1 MHDSFYSGFVLTFDH
16 LIVKVSVLSFSDVS
30 FSSCDQA
37 SAERPRTRND
47 LVPVVLVPRQKC
59 RASFRVVPVPNLI
72 LVVLVLVVP
81 VLLVN
86 ACSLF

>member
-1 MHDSFYSGFVLTFDH
+1 MNDSS
-16 LIVKVSVLSFSDVS
+16 K
-30 FSSCDQA
+30 QA

-86 ACSLF
+86 ACSLFWSFLVPGRF

>member
-1 MHDSFYSGFVLTFDH
+1 MKNGRKVAKAIIAEIKVLGQ
-16 LIVKVSVLSFSDVS
+16 S
-30 FSSCDQA
+30 QA

-59 RASFRVVPVPNLI
+59 RASFRVVPVPKLI

>member
-1 MHDSFYSGFVLTFDH
+1 M
-16 LIVKVSVLSFSDVS
+16 
-30 FSSCDQA
+30 QA

-47 LVPVVLVPRQKC
+47 LVLVVFVPGQKC

-72 LVVLVLVVP
+72 LVFLVLVVP